1 MTRELQRVSIPI
13 FTGDKRT
20 YPNWKAAFLACIA
33 GAPAAPEYE
42 LLQLRQYLSVPS
54 LKLCRILVSRGLG
67 FGLFKNLNSLQN
79 IAAELDLKGDL
90 KAIRVS
96 VLKGDCKSFQSMH
109 VKFGLESING
119 DVDIK
124 KKALT
129 VNRVTGNMKKG
140 YIRKVSAPELLP
152 ENRWYLPHFAIL
164 KPSDSSFC
172 RATTKNQ
179 IVFEASAKYEGI
191 SLNVM
196 IYSGPK
202 LQCSL
207 FDVLL
212 RFRRHPVAIVC
223 DIGEMYLRFL
233 IPEADRPYHRFL
245 WRNHEQERDPDEYE
259 FNRVVFRVTSS
270 PFQAQFAIQKHAQL
284 HSLEFP
290 MAAKTALKST
300 YMEDSMDSVPEVEDG
315 IELYNQLT
323 GLWEKAGMRARKWL
337 CNSFK
342 VLAVIPVEHRG
353 SEIDL
358 KNGELPTVKTLGILC
373 KAKEDSFCFHSRSPE
388 FLAPF
393 IIRAKV
399 IMQDVWCTGVD
410 WDDDLDDELKAK
422 MRRWYGDLELSSL
435 SVPRCLHT
443 GKHENVPS
451 MQLHIFND
459 ASGKAYRAVAYAR
472 HTYID
477 HPVTTTNIVAV
488 KTRVAPVVFDKMV
501 YSTSNQYI

>member
-1 MTRELQRVSIPI
+1 MKNSGSGESIQQLPLSSAS
-13 FTGDKRT
+13 TEGKHNKRS
-20 YPNWKAAFLACIA
+20 LATTTTMICAKSIHNRDNRA
-33 GAPAAPEYE
+33 TS
-42 LLQLRQYLSVPS
+42 LRIIPVILKNGHKR
-54 LKLCRILVSRGLG
+54 LKLNALLDDASTQTYV
-67 FGLFKNLNSLQN
+67 NSD

-129 VNRVTGNMKKG
+129 VNRVTGNMK
-140 YIRKVSAPELLP
+140 
-152 ENRWYLPHFAIL
+152 
-164 KPSDSSFC
+164 
-172 RATTKNQ
+172 
-179 IVFEASAKYEGI
+179 
-191 SLNVM
+191 
-196 IYSGPK
+196 
-202 LQCSL
+202 
-207 FDVLL
+207 
-212 RFRRHPVAIVC
+212 
-223 DIGEMYLRFL
+223 
-233 IPEADRPYHRFL
+233 
-245 WRNHEQERDPDEYE
+245 
-259 FNRVVFRVTSS
+259 
-270 PFQAQFAIQKHAQL
+270 KHAQL

-337 CNSFK
+337 CNSLK